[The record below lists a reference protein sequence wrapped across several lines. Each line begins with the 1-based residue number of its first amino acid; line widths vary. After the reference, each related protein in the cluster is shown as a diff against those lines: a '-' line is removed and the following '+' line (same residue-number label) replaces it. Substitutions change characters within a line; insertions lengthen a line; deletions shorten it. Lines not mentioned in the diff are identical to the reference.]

1 MRKNFPTSD
10 KSIMLKIIDS
20 GWEEIDKGLLHD
32 KETKFNIHVEIK
44 NNKRNALIG
53 YFAVLMNSGK
63 EISCD
68 STRDIPIKSVLV
80 PADITLTRWIQAEKD
95 VFGKSIKGES
105 PIKLWFKGFDGEQIR
120 LYTATIPH

>member
-1 MRKNFPTSD
+1 
-10 KSIMLKIIDS
+10 MLKIIDS

-53 YFAVLMNSGK
+53 YFAVLMESGK

-80 PADITLTRWIQAEKD
+80 PAGVALTRWIQAEKD
-95 VFGKSIKGES
+95 VFDKSIKGES
-105 PIKLWFKGFDGEQIR
+105 PIKLWFKSFDGEQIR
-120 LYTATIPH
+120 LYAATIPH

>member
-1 MRKNFPTSD
+1 MRKNSPILD
-10 KSIMLKIIDS
+10 KNVVLKIIDS

-53 YFAVLMNSGK
+53 YFAVLTESGK

-68 STRDIPIKSVLV
+68 STRDMPIKSVLV
-80 PADITLTRWIQAEKD
+80 PAGVALTKWIQAERD
-95 VFGKSIKGES
+95 MLGKSIKGEQ
-105 PIKLWFKGFDGEQIR
+105 PIKLWFKSFDGEQIR
-120 LYTATIPH
+120 LYAANIPS